1 MLAKTGANK
10 KVGSIAK
17 VLLVYEVIR
26 WEEKAL
32 LDAAKELDLNVEP
45 IHLHNTILFVGRNSA
60 GIASPVNDAE
70 IALQRAI
77 SHTIALNSTI
87 ALESLGIR
95 VINNS
100 LATAISMNKLWTLSI
115 LARHGIKTPRTV
127 VAFSDESCFKSA
139 HVIGFPVVLKP
150 IDGSWGRLIAMA
162 RDEEELRALLE
173 HRSYIP
179 NPSMK
184 VHMIQE
190 YVNKPNRDIRVFVVG
205 DEVPVAIYRVSSH
218 WITNTAR
225 GGRAEPAKIDDELRE
240 LALKTAKLINVEIAG
255 IDIFEDKDRGYL
267 VNEVNAVPE
276 FKNTVAA
283 TGYKLQLKI
292 MEYVK
297 SQLKR

>member
-1 MLAKTGANK
+1 MGF
-10 KVGSIAK
+10 IAR

-32 LDAAKELDLNVEP
+32 LDVAKEIDLDVEP
-45 IHLHNTILFVGRNSA
+45 VHLYSTAIQVGSN
-60 GIASPVNDAE
+60 GLKDVLKTNAE

-87 ALESLGIR
+87 ALESLGVR

-100 LATAISMNKLWTLSI
+100 MSTSIAMNKLWTLSI
-115 LARHGIKTPRTV
+115 LSRYGIKTPRTL
-127 VAFSDESCFKSA
+127 VAFSDEACFKYA
-139 HVIGFPVVLKP
+139 QILGYPIVLKP

-162 RDEEELRALLE
+162 RDEEELRAILE

-184 VHMIQE
+184 VHMLQE
-190 YVNKPNRDIRVFVVG
+190 FVNKPNRDIRVFVVG

-225 GGRAEPAKIDDELRE
+225 GGKAEPAKIDDELRE
-240 LALKTAKLINVEIAG
+240 LVLKVAKLIGIEIAG
-255 IDIFEDKDRGYL
+255 IDVFEDRDRGYI
-267 VNEVNAVPE
+267 VNEINAVPE

-283 TGYKLQLKI
+283 TGYKLHLKI

-297 SQLKR
+297 SQLKK

>member
-1 MLAKTGANK
+1 MGF
-10 KVGSIAK
+10 IAR

-32 LDAAKELDLNVEP
+32 LDAAKEIDLDVEP
-45 IHLHNTILFVGRNSA
+45 IHLYSTAIQVGSNGVKDVLKTS
-60 GIASPVNDAE
+60 AE

-77 SHTIALNSTI
+77 SHSIALNSTI
-87 ALESLGIR
+87 ALESLGVR

-100 LATAISMNKLWTLSI
+100 MSMSIAMNKLWTLSI
-115 LARHGIKTPRTV
+115 LSRYGIKTPRTL
-127 VAFSDESCFKSA
+127 VAFSDEACSKYA
-139 HVIGFPVVLKP
+139 QLLGYPIVLKP

-162 RDEEELRALLE
+162 RDEEELRAILE

-184 VHMIQE
+184 VHMLQE
-190 YVNKPNRDIRVFVVG
+190 FVNKPNRDIRIFVVG
-205 DEVPVAIYRVSSH
+205 DEVPVAIYRVSNH

-225 GGRAEPAKIDDELRE
+225 GGKAEPAKIDDELRE
-240 LALKTAKLINVEIAG
+240 LVLKVAKLIGVEIAG
-255 IDIFEDKDRGYL
+255 IDVFEDRDRGYI
-267 VNEVNAVPE
+267 VNEINAVPE

-283 TGYKLQLKI
+283 TGYKLHLKI

-297 SQLKR
+297 SQLKK